1 MNKTTTTSKTQQI
14 NEQSHGNWRLRGT
27 LQYLTRTNG
36 ISNSASA
43 WANDASVA
51 YQYWQRR
58 TLTRMMV
65 KYTKRE
71 RERESERAS
80 ERAVVQKQ
88 QSATLEKKN

>member
-1 MNKTTTTSKTQQI
+1 MGMNKKNKNNNNNDKQNAANK

-51 YQYWQRR
+51 YQYWQQS
-58 TLTRMMV
+58 TLTRMLV
-65 KYTKRE
+65 NGI
-71 RERESERAS
+71 AN
-80 ERAVVQKQ
+80 
-88 QSATLEKKN
+88 LW